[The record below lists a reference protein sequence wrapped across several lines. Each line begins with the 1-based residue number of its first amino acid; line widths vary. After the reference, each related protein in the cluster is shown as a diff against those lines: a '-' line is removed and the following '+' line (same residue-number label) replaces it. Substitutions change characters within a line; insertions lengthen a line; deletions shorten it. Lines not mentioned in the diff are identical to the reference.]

1 MKLPLFESP
10 LKSLR
15 VAVVLVAA
23 LAVLGSANS
32 ILNDFSYDDRPII
45 EVNGRIQSWD
55 SIATSF
61 TQPYWPN
68 EYGKD
73 LGLWRPVVTAI
84 YGVLWVTTDGN
95 ATAYHTALV
104 LMHALS
110 AGLVVILFAELLP
123 LGVAFLAGL
132 IFSVHPVHT
141 EAVANVVG
149 MAEVWSTALYLG
161 ACLVF
166 LRASR
171 DGGRVG
177 VAATLVV
184 AGLFAVAFLSKESA
198 VTLPG
203 VLFLLDGARR
213 ERRTVADVPDML
225 RKQGLVYGAIILV
238 AAGVLVGRKFVLGTI
253 ADPMPPLGVELLA
266 GDVPRIWT
274 VAQAWPH
281 YFRLLFFPA
290 ELSAD
295 YSPGVIPVTYGWNP
309 TNVLGLFLALG
320 ALVGSIFAWRTGAL
334 TRQSMTARCASLGVV
349 WFVITISPISNI
361 LFLSG
366 VILAERTLYLPSVGF
381 AVGAAWLLLE
391 LHKERPRVAL
401 GAMVLVLALMT
412 GKSYSR
418 NRVWTDNLT
427 LFNSLLVDHPESGR
441 AQWLLADASAMV
453 GNVDQSIRAYAISI
467 GILNGS
473 YPLLIDAGRML
484 LRHDRTRAAEFIL
497 KRAWDDRPDRG
508 IAPQVLSVLYHNT
521 GRFEEA
527 VAAGRHAV
535 DYYEGKDPLSAH
547 TLAQSLAALERW
559 PEAIEARIVTIQ
571 VARQQQWQQWFWL
584 GEVYAASG
592 DTAQALISLDSAMVR
607 TQEEAPMSLIDS
619 VRAAWVRQ

>member
-1 MKLPLFESP
+1 MKRPLFESP

-15 VAVVLVAA
+15 VAVLLVAS

-32 ILNDFSYDDRPII
+32 ILNGFAYDDRPII

-55 SIATSF
+55 SLATSF

-73 LGLWRPVVTAI
+73 LGLWRPVVTGI

-104 LMHALS
+104 LMHGLT

-123 LGVAFLAGL
+123 LAVAFLAGL
-132 IFSVHPVHT
+132 IFAVHPVHT

-149 MAEVWSTALYLG
+149 MAEVWSTALYVG
-161 ACLVF
+161 ACIAF
-166 LRASR
+166 LRGTA
-171 DGGRVG
+171 GGRRIG
-177 VAATLVV
+177 LRATLAVSS
-184 AGLFAVAFLSKESA
+184 LFALAFLSKESA

-213 ERRTVADVPDML
+213 ERRTLADIPDML
-225 RKQGLVYGAIILV
+225 RKQGIVYGAIVLI
-238 AAGVLVGRKFVLGTI
+238 AAGVLVGRKLVLGTV

-266 GDVPRIWT
+266 GDVPRMWT
-274 VAQAWPH
+274 VTQAWPH
-281 YFRLLFFPA
+281 YFRLLFFPS

-309 TNVLGLFLALG
+309 TNLLGLLLALG
-320 ALVGSIFAWRTGAL
+320 ALGGSIFAWRKGAM
-334 TRQSMTARCASLGVV
+334 TRDSLTARCAAFGVV

-366 VILAERTLYLPSVGF
+366 VILAERTLYLPSIGF
-381 AVGAAWLLLE
+381 AVGAAWLLVE
-391 LHKERPRVAL
+391 FRRERPRAAV
-401 GAMVLVLALMT
+401 GAMILILALMA

-418 NRVWTDNLT
+418 NTVWMDNIS
-427 LFNSLLVDHPESGR
+427 LFNSLIRDHPESGR
-441 AQWLLADASAMV
+441 AQWLLADAAGMM

-473 YPLLIDAGRML
+473 YPLLIDVGRML
-484 LRHDRTRAAEFIL
+484 LRNGRDDAAELIL
-497 KRAWDDRPDRG
+497 KRAWEDRPDRG
-508 IAPQVLSVLYHNT
+508 IAPQVLGVLYHNT

-535 DYYEGKDPLSAH
+535 DYYKGKDPVSSHL
-547 TLAQSLAALERW
+547 LAQSLAALGRW
-559 PEAIEARIVTIQ
+559 DESVEARIVTIQ
-571 VARQQQWQQWFWL
+571 VAEQQQWQQWYWL
-584 GEVYAASG
+584 AEAYAGAG
-592 DTAQALISLDSAMVR
+592 DTVNALISLDSATVR
-607 TQEEAPMSLIDS
+607 TDEEAPLALIDTL
-619 VRAAWVRQ
+619 RTGLARQ